1 MTKYQQYYQDMV
13 DNNWK
18 TFTAF
23 KNLHDRYV
31 KEPEVWHLQFNSEGE
46 NILKTIREWERRLC
60 NQTEKGQYSKFSS
73 SLADKFW
80 ELVRADYPKIDFV
93 GVKY

>member
-1 MTKYQQYYQDMV
+1 MTKYQKYYQDMV

-23 KNLHDRYV
+23 KNLHDRYL

-46 NILKTIREWERRLC
+46 NILKIIREWERRLC
-60 NQTEKGQYSKFSS
+60 KQTEKGQYSKFSS